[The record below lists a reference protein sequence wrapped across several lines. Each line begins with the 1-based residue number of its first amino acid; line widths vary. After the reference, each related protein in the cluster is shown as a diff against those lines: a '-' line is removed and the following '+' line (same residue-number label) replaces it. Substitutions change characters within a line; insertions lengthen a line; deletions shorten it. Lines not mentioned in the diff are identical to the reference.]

1 MSEELELEK
10 SYSAKQSAA
19 KLRRLADSL
28 ESGESFHIQVDGK
41 KITVPA
47 SATVSIEYEAGDGE
61 EELEFEIKWKS

>member
-28 ESGESFHIQVDGK
+28 ESGEDFHIQVDGK
-41 KITVPA
+41 KIKVPA
-47 SATVSIEYEAGDGE
+47 SATVAIEYEAIDGE

>member
-28 ESGESFHIQVDGK
+28 ESEEAFHIQVDGK
-41 KITVPA
+41 KITVPP